1 VLWVVDMGP
10 GQLSVNA
17 VDMPEWDKW
26 AQEMYLM
33 IILVMHLL
41 PNSTAVTALMDKLTR
56 RVSWQIDTR
65 YRDS

>member
-1 VLWVVDMGP
+1 
-10 GQLSVNA
+10 VNA